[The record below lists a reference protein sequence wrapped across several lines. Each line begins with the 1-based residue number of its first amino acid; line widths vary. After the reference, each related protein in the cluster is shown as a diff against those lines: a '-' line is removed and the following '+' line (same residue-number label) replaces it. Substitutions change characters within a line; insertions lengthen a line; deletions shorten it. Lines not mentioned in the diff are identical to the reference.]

1 MDTNDLYEHELQKI
15 LEINNQKE
23 QAQKELNKL
32 REQINTAKNTLRITR
47 QTRAEIREDFR
58 KEIYSIKQGIKQ
70 LLGVKKNVDN
80 LVQNYNPDACY
91 QLLEEKYQEQKE
103 LLEKELQQKIKEKA
117 SIESS
122 IQKLNDRYIHLNKT
136 RGIAKFTPE
145 KLDALEAKYN
155 KLMADLEERMQQS
168 KLLTKE
174 KQTLQRE
181 LDKLHNQYGKD
192 LDKLKIERYKN
203 EERYREQQ
211 AYLSRKESRIKN
223 LQNKLMENLAVYQ
236 GLEDRT
242 LLNTKIRKSVEDL
255 LFCDD
260 NGFKVDLKLED
271 VKEGNNET

>member
-32 REQINTAKNTLRITR
+32 REQISTAKNTLRITR

-58 KEIYSIKQGIKQ
+58 KEIYSIKREIKQ
-70 LLGVKKNVDN
+70 LLGIKKNVDN
-80 LVQNYNPDACY
+80 LVQNYSPDACY

-103 LLEKELQQKIKEKA
+103 LLDKELQQKIKEKA

-168 KLLTKE
+168 KLLNKE

-192 LDKLKIERYKN
+192 LDKLKIERDKN

-223 LQNKLMENLAVYQ
+223 LHHKLMENLAVYQ

-242 LLNTKIRKSVEDL
+242 FLNTKIRKSVEDL

-260 NGFKVDLKLED
+260 NGFKVDLRLED
-271 VKEGNNET
+271 IKEGNNET